1 MKKKCLLLL
10 SSLGIFMMLFLTACS
25 QEEGAEKMSETTFF
39 IIAFA
44 IIFVMI
50 VGVSL
55 AVGIPIRKA
64 QEKQRRQQMLQNQ
77 QSEYLNRAE
86 RRARQYK
93 GKKKQ

>member
-10 SSLGIFMMLFLTACS
+10 SSLGVFMMLFLTACS
-25 QEEGAEKMSETTFF
+25 QKEGAEKMSETTFF

-64 QEKQRRQQMLQNQ
+64 QEKQHRQQMLQNQ

>member
-10 SSLGIFMMLFLTACS
+10 SSLGLFLMMFLTACAK
-25 QEEGAEKMSETTFF
+25 EEGAEKMSETTFF

-44 IIFVMI
+44 IIFAMI
-50 VGVSL
+50 IGVSL

-64 QEKQRRQQMLQNQ
+64 QEKQHRQMMQDH

-93 GKKKQ
+93 GKKQK